1 MSHSIIII
9 DGKIDAMKGDAT
21 TGSLAELRTVADAVD
36 ANLPF
41 LDKPQEEEAHELLE
55 GLQEWLCNG
64 GMTTAPVDQVD
75 DFITD
80 LTPYQ

>member
-1 MSHSIIII
+1 MPHIIILI
-9 DGKIDAMKGDAT
+9 DEKIDAMKGDAT
-21 TGSLAELRTVADAVD
+21 TGSLAELRTTADAVD
-36 ANLPF
+36 ANLPY

-75 DFITD
+75 TFITE

>member
-1 MSHSIIII
+1 MPHIIVLVQA
-9 DGKIDAMKGDAT
+9 KINTMKGDAT
-21 TGSLAELRTVADAVD
+21 TGSLAELYDAATAVD
-36 ANLPF
+36 ANLPY

-75 DFITD
+75 TFITE

>member
-1 MSHSIIII
+1 MAHVILIIK
-9 DGKIDAMKGDAT
+9 GKINDMRGNAT
-21 TGSLAELRTVADAVD
+21 TGSLSTLHDTAEAVD

-41 LDKPQEEEAHELLE
+41 LDKPQEEEAETLLE

-64 GMTTAPVDQVD
+64 GMTTAPVDQVET
-75 DFITD
+75 FITE